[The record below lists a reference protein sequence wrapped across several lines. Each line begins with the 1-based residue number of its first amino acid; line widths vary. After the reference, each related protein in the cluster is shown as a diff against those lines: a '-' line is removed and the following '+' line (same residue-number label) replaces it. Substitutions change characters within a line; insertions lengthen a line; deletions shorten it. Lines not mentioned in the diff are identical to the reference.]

1 MATNGSGARKCPSWI
16 AEYVKSTDNL
26 EAPELFRQ
34 WAGISTIA
42 ATLEQKVWVT
52 TSSPLYPNLYVFLIG
67 HPGTGKTR
75 TIRVA
80 RQYLRELPDAHIAPV
95 SMTFASL
102 VDALLVSKRMIIR
115 LPDGPLEYNS
125 MTIAADELGT
135 FIHKYDKEM
144 VDGLSAF
151 YDIDPYGQNRRGND
165 IKIKIK
171 SPQLNILCGS
181 TPSNLMEL
189 MPEGAWGQGFTSR
202 IIFVFSDERAVGDDF
217 ASTTR
222 GLSKE
227 LEHDLKIINSVHGEF
242 AVTEDYRNLVNLWRQ
257 AGELPAPAHPKL
269 IHYNT
274 RRRVHLYKLSMVAA
288 IDRSNTLLLTRD
300 DFNRAMNWLVNAEQ
314 FMSDIFQAGAA
325 GGDSQ
330 AMDEIKHFVMTE
342 DRGKG
347 ISEHRIVNYARER
360 VPAHSVMRVLEIM
373 ERAGMLHAAFMQK
386 GTGLRF
392 FKTGASPH
400 SQPHSEPQSP
410 APSADS
416 TDPVPSTRLRLD

>member
-1 MATNGSGARKCPSWI
+1 MATNGSGARKCISWI
-16 AEYVKSTDNL
+16 DRFVAETDNL

-34 WAGISTIA
+34 WAGITTLA

-52 TSSPLYPNLYVFLIG
+52 TSSPLYPNMYVFLIG

-80 RQYLRELPDAHIAPV
+80 RNYLRELPDAHIAPV

-102 VDALLVSKRMIIR
+102 VDALVVSKRMIIR

-227 LEHDLKIINSVHGEF
+227 LEHDLKIINNIHGEF
-242 AVTEDYRNLVNLWRQ
+242 QVTEDYRNLVNLWRQ

-300 DFNRAMNWLVNAEQ
+300 DFNRAMNWLVNAEKY
-314 FMSDIFQAGAA
+314 MSDIFQAGAA

-347 ISEHRIVNYARER
+347 VSEQRIVNYARER
-360 VPAHSVMRVLEIM
+360 VAAHSVMRVFEIM
-373 ERAGMLHAAFMQK
+373 ERAGMIHAAFMQK

-392 FKTGASPH
+392 FKSGAASRPE
-400 SQPHSEPQSP
+400 HSEPKSP
-410 APSADS
+410 APSVDS
-416 TDPVPSTRLRLD
+416 TDPAPSTLPRLD